1 MKKSELLK
9 IIKEEVRSILKEESG
24 PTEFDFDPT
33 LVGMDVDVKE
43 DGDYIYGRRVGSN
56 YTYTSRMDPKGA
68 SLKVARF
75 SEHSG
80 PNNYRLFLS
89 LSAMPNDPNYQAN
102 VKKLAQ
108 TISTKLKWSSG
119 ESSNTGKM
127 VNSFSAYR
135 LSPEEAKSAINK
147 FVAYLRQVK
156 PKAESLVGNIKAG
169 VKSLAG
175 STEVKP
181 NDKIKIVFN
190 KELKTSTTSM
200 TELEFKMVE
209 TSYGPKQEIFMYIK
223 WPNEEGGNYTATLR
237 NNGSLKIGDIPA
249 IGGSG
254 SQSNAT
260 EAEDQNV
267 KVAKLSVNGKDV
279 KAIHWKEKTR

>member
-1 MKKSELLK
+1 MKKSQLQS
-9 IIKEEVRSILKEESG
+9 IIKEEIRNVLREESG

-33 LVGMDVDVKE
+33 LVGIDVDVKE
-43 DGDYIYGRRVGSN
+43 DGDYVYGRRVGSN
-56 YTYTSRMDPKGA
+56 YTYTSKMDPKGA

-89 LSAMPNDPNYQAN
+89 LAGDASNAN
-102 VKKLAQ
+102 AKKLANA
-108 TISTKLKWSSG
+108 ISSKLKWSSG
-119 ESSNTGKM
+119 ESSNTGKV
-127 VNSFSAYR
+127 VNNFSAYR
-135 LSPEEAKSAINK
+135 LSPEEAKSAIQK
-147 FVAYLRQVK
+147 FATYLKQIK

-223 WPNEEGGNYTATLR
+223 WPNEEGGNYSATLR

-279 KAIHWKEKTR
+279 KAIHWKEKSR

>member
-1 MKKSELLK
+1 MKKSQLQS
-9 IIKEEVRSILKEESG
+9 IIKEEIRNVLREESG

-33 LVGMDVDVKE
+33 LVGIDVDVKE
-43 DGDYIYGRRVGSN
+43 DGDYVYGRRVGSN
-56 YTYTSRMDPKGA
+56 YTYSSKMDPKGA

-89 LSAMPNDPNYQAN
+89 LASMPGDASNTNA
-102 VKKLAQ
+102 KKLANA
-108 TISTKLKWSSG
+108 ISSKLKWSSG

-127 VNSFSAYR
+127 VNNFSAYR
-135 LSPEEAKSAINK
+135 LSPEEAKSAIQK
-147 FVAYLRQVK
+147 FATYLKQIK
-156 PKAESLVGNIKAG
+156 PKAESLVGSIKAG

-181 NDKIKIVFN
+181 NDKIKIVFD

-209 TSYGPKQEIFMYIK
+209 TSYGPKQQIFMYIK

-279 KAIHWKEKTR
+279 KAIHWKEKSR